1 MSKISDMYE
10 QIKLQQYTLIKTK
23 LQEAVMARKEKR
35 ELSREEKEDYTFTDD
50 EVTILIKMLE
60 EQGFIEGKDFIN
72 FFQSDYDSPDY
83 SVFVVKID
91 SDYIVLST
99 DSWGGEDIPNITNIE
114 SIREMIDRFKD
125 VELEEDMLKIFSLTD
140 IDLEQI

>member
-50 EVTILIKMLE
+50 EVTILIKML
-60 EQGFIEGKDFIN
+60 
-72 FFQSDYDSPDY
+72 
-83 SVFVVKID
+83 
-91 SDYIVLST
+91 
-99 DSWGGEDIPNITNIE
+99 
-114 SIREMIDRFKD
+114 M
-125 VELEEDMLKIFSLTD
+125 SL
-140 IDLEQI
+140 L

>member
-23 LQEAVMARKEKR
+23 LQEAVKARKEKR

-60 EQGFIEGKDFIN
+60 EQGFTEGKDFIN
-72 FFQSDYDSPDY
+72 FLQSDYDSP
-83 SVFVVKID
+83 
-91 SDYIVLST
+91 
-99 DSWGGEDIPNITNIE
+99 
-114 SIREMIDRFKD
+114 R
-125 VELEEDMLKIFSLTD
+125 SLTFFK
-140 IDLEQI
+140 